1 MTLELYAIP
10 LNDFAIKISVAKG
23 AAHRLARDC
32 ADHEK
37 GNKSELVGHLKH
49 DENGSNWCPHHS
61 SQACTHSGYGKS
73 DPIIWLEVGHESTQ
87 VSESETGRG
96 TKEKC
101 R

>member
-1 MTLELYAIP
+1 MTLELYAISF
-10 LNDFAIKISVAKG
+10 NNIAIEISVAKG

-37 GNKSELVGHLKH
+37 GNKRELVGHLK
-49 DENGSNWCPHHS
+49 DNENGSDWCPHHS

-73 DPIIWLEVGHESTQ
+73 DPIIRLEVEHESTQ

-101 R
+101 W